1 MDLDDL
7 LIFRTVVEAGGIT
20 RAAERLHRV
29 QSNVTTRI
37 RQLEG
42 KLGVDLFIREGKRLH
57 LSPAGQAL
65 LPYAQQLLAL
75 ADEARGAVRSGEPSG
90 PFALGAME
98 STAAMRLP
106 GPLGDLVARHP
117 GLKLTLRTGNP
128 QQLAAAV
135 LAGTLD
141 AALVTAPVV
150 DPRFERQAICTE
162 ELVIV
167 GPAGQ
172 AALGGAPRAA
182 RPPPEAIV
190 AFEPGCPHRERLERW
205 YAQRDSQPVHTIEI
219 SSYHAMLGCV
229 AAGMGIAL
237 VPRSVLDGFPQAA
250 RLSQHALPRAERHI
264 AIELVWRR
272 GARSP
277 KVDAL
282 IGALLPPADA
292 ARTARRRPA
301 LSHSVVI

>member
-7 LIFRTVVEAGGIT
+7 NIFRAVVEAGGIT

-42 KLGVDLFIREGKRLH
+42 KLGAALFIREGKRLH

-65 LPYAQQLLAL
+65 LPYARQLLAL
-75 ADEARGAVRSGEPSG
+75 ADEARSAVRSGEPCG

-106 GPLGDLVARHP
+106 APLGELVARHP

-141 AALVTAPVV
+141 AALVTAPVA
-150 DPRFERQAICTE
+150 DRRFEQQAVGRE

-172 AALGGAPRAA
+172 PGLGSVR

-190 AFEPGCPHRERLERW
+190 AFEPGCPHRERLEQW
-205 YAQRDSQPVHTIEI
+205 YAKRNSQPVHTVEI

-250 RLSQHALPRAERHI
+250 RLSQHALPQADRHI
-264 AIELVWRR
+264 GIALVWRR

-277 KVDAL
+277 KIDAL
-282 IGALLPPADA
+282 LDVLGEASK
-292 ARTARRRPA
+292 R
-301 LSHSVVI
+301 SKG